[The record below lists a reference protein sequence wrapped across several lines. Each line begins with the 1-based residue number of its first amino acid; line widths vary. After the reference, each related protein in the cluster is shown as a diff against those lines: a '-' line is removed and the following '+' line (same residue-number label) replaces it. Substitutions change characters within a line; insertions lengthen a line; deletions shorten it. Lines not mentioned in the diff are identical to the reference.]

1 MADGQGVRLEPAL
14 QLIFGRMH
22 VFTRPTVA
30 LRAAEA
36 GIGVTV
42 MPCYRGDAQPRL
54 VRVGPTMD
62 HLDMELWIMTHPVLR
77 HTARVR
83 VLMTFLTDA
92 FAAKA
97 ELFAGLTPRPQ

>member
-1 MADGQGVRLEPAL
+1 MKYNWKNQRQMLE
-14 QLIFGRMH
+14 RRVMH
-22 VFTRPTVA
+22 TNRPTVA

-36 GIGVTV
+36 GIGVT
-42 MPCYRGDAQPRL
+42 MMSCYRGDDMPGL
-54 VRVGPTMD
+54 VRVGTTFEQF
-62 HLDMELWIMTHPVLR
+62 DMELWIMTHPVLR

-97 ELFAGLTPRPQ
+97 DLFAGLKPRGSGR